1 MSDFFNRIS
10 NYKYPYII
18 AEIGANHNG
27 DMDIAKKLIKAAKDA
42 GADCVKF
49 QSWTK
54 NSVFSQQKYDDNIF
68 LSDDYRDRQDFN
80 LIDIVD
86 KFSISEKQLFDMM
99 KYCLDIGIEFSSTP
113 FSFREVDYLVNELNV
128 NFLKI
133 ASMDINNYPFLEYV
147 GNTKKPI
154 VISTGLSDLFE
165 IDKAIRTI
173 ESTGNDQII
182 ILHCIAKYPPE
193 DHEVNLNKIDTLKI
207 NYPNYCIGFSDHS
220 IGTCIPTASVIKGV
234 KLIEKH
240 FTLDKS
246 MFGWDH
252 KVSANPEEL
261 KSICEDSKRI
271 VDALGSSRV
280 ISIESDEVKSE
291 FRRSIVS
298 ARELNKGEI
307 IKYEDLDFK
316 RPATGLA
323 PEDID
328 FVIGRKIKRKV
339 LKDYPIKKE
348 NLE

>member
-1 MSDFFNRIS
+1 
-10 NYKYPYII
+10 
-18 AEIGANHNG
+18 
-27 DMDIAKKLIKAAKDA
+27 
-42 GADCVKF
+42 
-49 QSWTK
+49 
-54 NSVFSQQKYDDNIF
+54 
-68 LSDDYRDRQDFN
+68 
-80 LIDIVD
+80 
-86 KFSISEKQLFDMM
+86 MM

-154 VISTGLSDLFE
+154 VISTGLSSLFS

-348 NLE
+348 ILNSLTLIIIVCL